1 MIHHKRLLSD
11 GFHQRLL
18 SGVFLCVIISSVEN
32 YRGSF
37 LSMCLI
43 MVALLEHLIS
53 NLIIFLVY
61 VADADNLI
69 STCD

>member
-1 MIHHKRLLSD
+1 M
-11 GFHQRLL
+11 
-18 SGVFLCVIISSVEN
+18 IISLIEN
-32 YRGSF
+32 YRDSL
-37 LSMCLI
+37 LSMCLK
-43 MVALLEHLIS
+43 MVALLGHLSS

>member
-11 GFHQRLL
+11 EFHQRSF
-18 SGVFLCVIISSVEN
+18 SGVFLCVIIASVEQ
-32 YRGSF
+32 YRDSL
-37 LSMCLI
+37 LSVCLI

-53 NLIIFLVY
+53 NLIIFLVFI
-61 VADADNLI
+61 ADADNFI

>member
-1 MIHHKRLLSD
+1 MIHHKRLLSY
-11 GFHQRLL
+11 GFHKRLL
-18 SGVFLCVIISSVEN
+18 SGDFLCVITSSVEN
-32 YRGSF
+32 YRDSL

-43 MVALLEHLIS
+43 MVDLLEHLIS

>member
-1 MIHHKRLLSD
+1 MIHHKRLLSC
-11 GFHQRLL
+11 GFHKRFL
-18 SGVFLCVIISSVEN
+18 SGDFLCVIISSVEI
-32 YRGSF
+32 YTDSL